1 MKRRRTDSHRFC
13 SLFLALLL
21 IFSAIPVSAFAAD
34 SIEYAD
40 ALHALGV
47 FQGTGNGYELERT
60 ARRSEGVAM
69 LVRLLGG
76 ESEAAGMSEE
86 PIPFTDVPSWAHGYV
101 AYAYENGL
109 TNGTGAT
116 VFGSDQAMDARMFA
130 TLLLRCLGYSDKDG
144 DFTYAKS
151 IDYAAAIGLLD
162 SALCQELQSSTF
174 TRGHIARMSY
184 EALRFPC
191 KGADLLLVE
200 KLAGEGKITQEQ
212 ASNLIASVISP
223 QTAAAASNLDVTE
236 IAQNADSM
244 VLLMCRTTG
253 GYAQGSGI
261 IIGSDGTIA
270 TNYHVIAGAVSI
282 KVCFNNNTWYEGEVF
297 IQDFS
302 EDKDLAILKIN
313 KVGLTPVT
321 LGDSDNTKLG
331 ESVIAIGSPM
341 GLFNTVSEGII
352 SSIQDGVFQTTA
364 AISQGSSGGA
374 LFNRSGAVIGITY
387 AGIVQGENLGFAIP
401 VNILKTMTNQRMM
414 TLSELTAATAP
425 QPPSNLRIVEETDSS
440 VYFQWDPV
448 DGADYYYFYYRA
460 LGEENFW
467 YETENGEKTRF
478 VYTEGYSVRYFNLIP
493 GKTYEVIVTTVRDG
507 VESADSK
514 MFTFVKGTGAGNGIS
529 CYADA
534 WWLPDFGGLYG
545 YSPTSHDTEYG
556 MYVYK
561 YDISTFDH
569 CLSYYDL
576 LYSMG
581 YQYDENATAGLTSF
595 HVPMLFYNTATGRT
609 LVTDILEDTGEFALY
624 TM

>member
-1 MKRRRTDSHRFC
+1 MKEKRTVPRRFC
-13 SLFLALLL
+13 SLFLAFLLV
-21 IFSAIPVSAFAAD
+21 FSVIPVSAFAAD
-34 SIEYAD
+34 STKYAD
-40 ALHALGV
+40 ALHELGV
-47 FQGTGNGYELERT
+47 FQGTGNGYELDRT
-60 ARRSEGVAM
+60 ARRSEGVVM

-76 ESEAAGMSEE
+76 ESEAAGMSDE
-86 PIPFTDVPSWAHGYV
+86 PLPFTDVPSWAHGYV

-130 TLLLRCLGYSDKDG
+130 TLLLRCLGYSDKGG

-151 IDYAAAIGLLD
+151 IDYAATLGLLD
-162 SALCQELQSSTF
+162 SVLCQELQSSTF

-223 QTAAAASNLDVTE
+223 QTAAAASDLDVTE
-236 IAQNADSM
+236 IARNADSM
-244 VLLMCRTTG
+244 VLLKCRTTG

-282 KVCFNNNTWYEGEVF
+282 KVCFNDNTWYEDEVF
-297 IQDFS
+297 IQDYS
-302 EDKDLAILKIN
+302 EEKDLAILKIN
-313 KVGLTPVT
+313 KEGLTT
-321 LGDSDNTKLG
+321 ASLGDSGSIKLG
-331 ESVIAIGSPM
+331 ESVIAIGSPL

-352 SSIQDGVFQTTA
+352 SSVQDGVFQTTA

-374 LFNRSGAVIGITY
+374 LFNRGGEVIGITY
-387 AGIVQGENLGFAIP
+387 AGIVQGENLGFAMP
-401 VNILKTMTNQRMM
+401 VNTLKTMTGRRLM
-414 TLSELTAATAP
+414 TLSQFTAATAP
-425 QPPSNLRIVEETDSS
+425 QPPVNLRIVEENESS
-440 VYFQWDPV
+440 VYIQWDPV
-448 DGADYYYFYYRA
+448 EGADYYYFYYRA

-467 YETENGEKTRF
+467 YETENGGKARF
-478 VYTEGYSVRYFNLIP
+478 AYTEGYSVRYFNLTP
-493 GKTYEVIVTTVRDG
+493 GKTYEVVITTVREG

-514 MFTFVKGTGAGNGIS
+514 TFTFVKGTGAGKGIS
-529 CYADA
+529 CYGDA
-534 WWLPDFGGLYG
+534 WWLPDFGALYG
-545 YSPTSHDTEYG
+545 YSSTGHATEYG
-556 MYVYK
+556 MIVYQ

-576 LYSMG
+576 LYSLG
-581 YQYDENATAGLTSF
+581 YEYDENATAGLTSF
-595 HVPMLFYNTATGRT
+595 HVPMLFYNAATGRT

-624 TM
+624 TI